1 MKFALTS
8 VMRTILVVAVWLLLI
23 PHLWAQDST
32 TLEMRLS
39 TAKELLVRLPN
50 GTSDAERDTISES
63 LKRELERILHRE
75 DAFTL
80 DLGALPISR
89 VDAPDGTFRLLTW
102 NVLRSD
108 GSHRYEGW
116 LLARNGKK
124 VMLHAL
130 NDGTAK
136 LPAPE
141 SPELGGDRWYGAL
154 YYQVIP
160 VKKGAK
166 TYYTLLG
173 WKGYNRVETRKVIE
187 VLHFKGDQVRFGAPL
202 FGSGRVKANRKVFGF
217 SFQASMMLRHDP
229 ANARIVLDHLSP
241 ARADMEGQ
249 WAFYGPDL
257 SYDAFVWDKDHWRFE
272 RDVDARNMQR
282 DGRPFNAP
290 PPGP

>member
-1 MKFALTS
+1 MMFALTT
-8 VMRTILVVAVWLLLI
+8 VMRSILFAAASLLLI

-32 TLEMRLS
+32 TLEMRLI

-50 GTSDAERDTISES
+50 GASDAERDTISES
-63 LKRELERILHRE
+63 LKRELERILQRD

-124 VMLHAL
+124 VKLHAL
-130 NDGTAK
+130 SDGTTK

-141 SPELGGDRWYGAL
+141 SPELGSDRWYGAL

-173 WKGYNRVETRKVIE
+173 WKGYSRVETRKVIE
-187 VLHFKGDQVRFGAPL
+187 VLHFKGEQVRFGAPL
-202 FGSGRVKANRKVFGF
+202 FGSGRVKANRKVFGY